1 MDELIERASL
11 YKYDYTENNSLVLR
25 RDSDIENKD
34 NEKKKGIAEKR
45 KRVSPILIAAKMG
58 VNEMI
63 EKILD
68 TFPVAIH
75 DVDSEN
81 KNVVLLA
88 IENRQ
93 PRVYKMLTKRN
104 LVKESAFRHID
115 NQGNSALHLA
125 ATYKEHRPWRVPG
138 AAMQMQWEYKWYK
151 LVKNSMPPNFYARY
165 NNKGQTAKQV
175 FINSHEMLV
184 KEGRKWLSKTS
195 DSCTLVAALV
205 ATVAF
210 TTSTAIPGGA
220 NDDTGEPVL
229 NGQPGFKVFA
239 LASLVALC
247 SSVTAL
253 VLFLSIL
260 TSRFQEKDV
269 AMHLPKK
276 LLLGMTSL
284 WTSIASILVSFCA
297 GHYFI
302 IEDGMKSSVYLIYGI
317 TCLPVSFFVLV
328 QLPLYLDL
336 TLGIFRK
343 VPQRVYK
350 VFSH

>member
-11 YKYDYTENNSLVLR
+11 YKYDYTGKSSFVLQH
-25 RDSDIENKD
+25 DNDMENKD
-34 NEKKKGIAEKR
+34 SHVNKKTIEKKR
-45 KRVSPILIAAKMG
+45 SVSPILIAAKMG
-58 VNEMI
+58 VNEMV
-63 EKILD
+63 EKVLD

-75 DVDSEN
+75 DVDSDN

-93 PRVYKMLTKRN
+93 PRVYKLLAKRN
-104 LVKESAFRHID
+104 LVKESAFCHID

-125 ATYKEHRPWRVPG
+125 AMYREHRPWRVPG
-138 AAMQMQWEYKWYK
+138 DAMQMQWEYKWYK

-175 FINSHEMLV
+175 FIITHQPLV
-184 KEGRKWLSKTS
+184 REGRKWLSKTS
-195 DSCTLVAALV
+195 ESCSLVAALV

-220 NDDTGEPVL
+220 NEVTGVPVL
-229 NGQPGFKVFA
+229 SGQPAFKVFA
-239 LASLVALC
+239 VASLVALC

-269 AMHLPKK
+269 AMDLPKK
-276 LLLGMTSL
+276 LLMGMTSL

-297 GHYFI
+297 GHFFI
-302 IEDGMKSSVYLIYGI
+302 IEDGMKSSVYLIYAV

-336 TLGIFRK
+336 MLAIFRK